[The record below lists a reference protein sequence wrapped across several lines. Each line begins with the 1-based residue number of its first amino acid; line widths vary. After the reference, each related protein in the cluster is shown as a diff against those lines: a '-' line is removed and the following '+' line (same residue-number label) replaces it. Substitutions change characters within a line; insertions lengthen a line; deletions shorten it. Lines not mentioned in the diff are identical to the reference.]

1 MRQGGLNLQGRRWA
15 LLLRSGARCGDWGS
29 LRGLGCIA
37 GAVDVVEVV
46 VGGEG
51 EVLST
56 GPGAC
61 VICMLPWALVQQNS
75 CQAGVVHICA
85 ESGGGRPS
93 SQSTSASDR
102 APVGEGEAVAVG
114 LVEDDGEEVQG
125 LVS

>member
-1 MRQGGLNLQGRRWA
+1 MRQGGLNLQGRCWA

-46 VGGEG
+46 VEGEGEG

-85 ESGGGRPS
+85 ERGGGAAVEPA
-93 SQSTSASDR
+93 ASPKPR
-102 APVGEGEAVAVG
+102 
-114 LVEDDGEEVQG
+114 QG
-125 LVS
+125 

>member
-1 MRQGGLNLQGRRWA
+1 M
-15 LLLRSGARCGDWGS
+15 
-29 LRGLGCIA
+29 
-37 GAVDVVEVV
+37 VEVV

-85 ESGGGRPS
+85 EWGGGARVRR
-93 SQSTSASDR
+93 ANDR
-102 APVGEGEAVAVG
+102 APVGEGEAVAVDLG
-114 LVEDDGEEVQG
+114 VAPCFG
-125 LVS
+125 SRR

>member
-1 MRQGGLNLQGRRWA
+1 MPHAAEAIGCLRPPAGIASGRAADIEHKHKAVRSLTPTPRA
-15 LLLRSGARCGDWGS
+15 PYLRPSERHPPEAAPE
-29 LRGLGCIA
+29 I
-37 GAVDVVEVV
+37 
-46 VGGEG
+46 
-51 EVLST
+51 
-56 GPGAC
+56 
-61 VICMLPWALVQQNS
+61 ICMLPWALVQQNS

>member
-85 ESGGGRPS
+85 EWGGGRHYQMRNKPGLYFS
-93 SQSTSASDR
+93 PQEPVLL
-102 APVGEGEAVAVG
+102 APH
-114 LVEDDGEEVQG
+114 
-125 LVS
+125 

>member
-102 APVGEGEAVAVG
+102 APVGEGVVA
-114 LVEDDGEEVQG
+114 GELQLWLG
-125 LVS
+125 

>member
-46 VGGEG
+46 VEGEWEG

-61 VICMLPWALVQQNS
+61 VICMLPWARQKAKEGGGAALEGR
-75 CQAGVVHICA
+75 AGVEWGVLA
-85 ESGGGRPS
+85 
-93 SQSTSASDR
+93 AL
-102 APVGEGEAVAVG
+102 AA
-114 LVEDDGEEVQG
+114 
-125 LVS
+125 